1 MNANYRKLLTVSV
14 VAGLVALAA
23 EMASAQSWLDASSK
37 MRGNYGQ
44 AGASSSVSGG
54 TVYRAPV
61 IARAPAATRSFSYEP
76 SQATGGC
83 GSVPVPAA
91 STATKAP
98 ATDTL
103 KKAPD
108 TKKVDTAKKVET
120 AKNAPTTTL
129 TFSYQ
134 PSVRSYSAPATR
146 SQTPLYLIPKSL
158 R

>member
-14 VAGLVALAA
+14 AAGLVALAA

-54 TVYRAPV
+54 TVYQAPV

-76 SQATGGC
+76 
-83 GSVPVPAA
+83 
-91 STATKAP
+91 AP
-98 ATDTL
+98 ATSTV

-108 TKKVDTAKKVET
+108 TTKKAET
-120 AKNAPTTTL
+120 AKTETKAPVTRS
-129 TFSYQ
+129 FSYD
-134 PSVRSYSAPATR
+134 PPISAPAAR
-146 SQTPLYLIPKSL
+146 SQNPLYLVPKSL

>member
-1 MNANYRKLLTVSV
+1 MNAIYRKLLTASV
-14 VAGLVALAA
+14 AAGLVALAA
-23 EMASAQSWLDASSK
+23 EVASAQSWLDASSK

-44 AGASSSVSGG
+44 AGASSVSGG

-61 IARAPAATRSFSYEP
+61 IARAPATTRSFSYEP
-76 SQATGGC
+76 AQATGGC
-83 GSVPVPAA
+83 GSAPAPAA

-98 ATDTL
+98 ATDTV

-108 TKKVDTAKKVET
+108 NKKVET
-120 AKNAPTTTL
+120 AKKAPTTTR
-129 TFSYQ
+129 TFSYE

-146 SQTPLYLIPKSL
+146 SQTPLYLVPKSL